1 MDDLLA
7 EFIAET
13 REMLEA
19 MQGELV
25 TWEADPTDRE
35 RLDTIF
41 RFVHTVKGSS
51 GFFDLP
57 RIEKLGHAAEG
68 ALADVRAGKRAP
80 DGRLINAVLATIDR
94 IVAMVDAIDAGED
107 FPAGG
112 DDEFVMALEPDA
124 ENGSE
129 IEALVADQLNDE
141 GRKNVVRPARSIR
154 LPVPLLDRVMA
165 GISDI
170 VLVRNELARAIR
182 HSEVDPVVSS
192 AFDRLSPIVDDARQD
207 ISRMRMQ
214 RLEHLFATLPRL
226 VRDLSVELGKHA
238 TVEIEGGQVE
248 LDRELIEL
256 LRDPL
261 MHILRNAID
270 HGIEKPA
277 RRLAA
282 GKSEIGLIH
291 ISARQTGNSIVISVT
306 DDGHGINT
314 DNLVDRAI
322 AAGGTTA
329 EAAAAMTEEQR
340 IALMFQPGV
349 STADKVTSVSGRG
362 VGMDVVRANIESL
375 GGDIRVTSQAAN
387 GTRHVIT
394 LPATLSII
402 PALTVKVGDQSF
414 GIPRSYVEEIV
425 SVTSRSLEYDQAGDT
440 SLVKFFGHRLRCC
453 ALAKIL
459 DLEPAEDTPNAA
471 LLMIRLAGGDLFGL
485 AVDEV
490 IDHQELVIKPL
501 PPSITATQLYTGS
514 SLLDDGSLILML
526 YMGAIAEREGLVSGV
541 TNSTRKSALAG
552 RRKVIET
559 AEVSALL
566 VIGLDGKRRI
576 VRMDPVS
583 RIQAVDSASVRL
595 SDEGAQVVID
605 GDIYPLAGTGYG
617 PLGGDEINLLI
628 FNDGENQ
635 LAYAI
640 EKVVDTIHIASAIIP
655 GQGKGEIEGVTL
667 FEGEAVEVLDC
678 HWLFTQYD
686 CHSHREILKTC
697 QLDES
702 DPWVRT
708 ILRPMVEAAGYR
720 IVGADTG
727 EEVDIAIAMGT
738 QAEEPSHAGRVITLT
753 SDPEAADHQS
763 GVIYRYDR
771 GTLLESLTK
780 KQRRSA

>member
-57 RIEKLGHAAEG
+57 RIEKLGHAAEE

-80 DGRLINAVLATIDR
+80 DGPLINAVLATIDR
-94 IVAMVDAIDAGED
+94 IVAMVDAIDAGEA
-107 FPAGG
+107 FPEGG

-129 IEALVADQLNDE
+129 VEALIADQLNDD

-192 AFDRLSPIVDDARQD
+192 TFDRLSTIVDDARQD

-226 VRDLSVELGKHA
+226 VRDLSAELGKHA
-238 TVEIEGGQVE
+238 MVEIEGGQVE

-291 ISARQTGNSIVISVT
+291 ISARQTGNSIIISVT
-306 DDGHGINT
+306 DDGFGINT

-322 AAGGTTA
+322 AAGVVTA
-329 EAAAAMTEEQR
+329 EAAAQLPEEER

-349 STADKVTSVSGRG
+349 STADQVTSVSGRG

-375 GGDIRVTSQAAN
+375 GGHIRVTSQPGN
-387 GTRHVIT
+387 GTRHVIS

-402 PALTVKVGDQSF
+402 PALTVKAGGQSF

-425 SVTSRSLEYDQAGDT
+425 SVKSQTLEFDQAGDT
-440 SLVKFFGHRLRCC
+440 LLVKFLGQRLRCC
-453 ALAKIL
+453 SLARIL
-459 DLEPAEDTPNAA
+459 DLEPVAGSQNAA

-526 YMGAIAEREGLVSGV
+526 YMGAIAIREGLVSDV
-541 TNSTRKSALAG
+541 NKSSRKSTLKG
-552 RRKVIET
+552 RQKAIAT

-566 VIGLDGKRRI
+566 IIGLDGKRRI

-583 RIQAVDSASVRL
+583 RIQKVDSAAVRL
-595 SDEGAQVVID
+595 ADDGAQVVID

-617 PLGGDEINLLI
+617 PIGDGEVNLLI
-628 FNDGENQ
+628 FSDGANQ

-640 EKVVDTIHIASAIIP
+640 QNVVDTIHIAHAVLP
-655 GQGKGEIEGVTL
+655 GEKKGEIEGVTL
-667 FEGEAVEVLDC
+667 FDGEAVEVLDC
-678 HWLFTQYD
+678 HWLFAQHDGQGQGTA
-686 CHSHREILKTC
+686 SRTC
-697 QLDES
+697 QIDEA

-720 IVGADTG
+720 IVDADSG
-727 EEVDIAIAMGT
+727 EDVDIAITMGQQET
-738 QAEEPSHAGRVITLT
+738 MPGRAGQVITLT
-753 SDPEAADHQS
+753 NDPEAADHKG

-771 GTLLESLTK
+771 GTLLESLM
-780 KQRRSA
+780 KQQRKSA

>member
-68 ALADVRAGKRAP
+68 ALADVRAGKRTP
-80 DGRLINAVLATIDR
+80 DGVLINAVLATIDR
-94 IVAMVDAIDAGED
+94 IVAMVDALDAGED
-107 FPAGG
+107 FPEGG

-124 ENGSE
+124 ENGGE
-129 IEALVADQLNDE
+129 IETLVAEQLTDD
-141 GRKNVVRPARSIR
+141 GKKNVVRPARSIR

-182 HSEVDPVVSS
+182 HSVVDPAVSS
-192 AFDRLSPIVDDARQD
+192 TFDRLSTIVDDARQD

-226 VRDLSVELGKHA
+226 VRDLSAELGKHA
-238 TVEIEGGQVE
+238 MVEIEGGQVE

-270 HGIEKPA
+270 HGVEKPA
-277 RRLAA
+277 KRLAA

-291 ISARQTGNSIVISVT
+291 ISARQTGNSIIISVT
-306 DDGHGINT
+306 DDGLGINT
-314 DNLVDRAI
+314 DSLVDRAI
-322 AAGGTTA
+322 AAGVTTA
-329 EAAAAMTEEQR
+329 EAVAEMTEDQR

-349 STADKVTSVSGRG
+349 STASEVTSVSGRG

-375 GGDIRVTSQAAN
+375 GGHILVTSQPGN
-387 GTRHVIT
+387 GTRHVIS

-402 PALTVKVGDQSF
+402 PALTVKAGGQSF

-425 SVTSRSLEYDQAGDT
+425 SVKSQSLEFDQAGDT
-440 SLVKFFGHRLRCC
+440 LLVKFREQRLRCC
-453 ALAKIL
+453 SLARIL
-459 DLEPAEDTPNAA
+459 DLEPVDESQNAA
-471 LLMIRLAGGDLFGL
+471 LLMIRLASGDLFGL

-501 PPSITATQLYTGS
+501 PPAISSTHLYTGS

-526 YMGAIAEREGLVSGV
+526 YMGAIAIREGLVSDV
-541 TNSTRKSALAG
+541 SKSSRKSELAG
-552 RRKVIET
+552 RENVVET
-559 AEVSALL
+559 AAVSALL
-566 VIGLDGKRRI
+566 VIGLDGTRRI

-583 RIQAVDSASVRL
+583 RIQTVDATAVRL
-595 SDEGAQVVID
+595 AEAGAQVVID

-617 PLGGDEINLLI
+617 PLGEGEISLLI
-628 FNDGENQ
+628 LSDGVNQ
-635 LAYAI
+635 LAYVI
-640 EKVVDTIHIASAIIP
+640 RNVVDTIHIANAVVP
-655 GQGKGEIEGVTL
+655 EERKGEIEGVTL
-667 FEGEAVEVLDC
+667 YDGEAIEVLDC
-678 HWLFTQYD
+678 HWLFTRHD
-686 CHSHREILKTC
+686 DARPKTISKTC
-697 QLDES
+697 RIDES
-702 DPWVRT
+702 DPWVRS
-708 ILRPMVEAAGYR
+708 ILRPMIEAAGYQ
-720 IVGADTG
+720 IVGTDTDD
-727 EEVDIAIAMGT
+727 EVDVAIMMN
-738 QAEEPSHAGRVITLT
+738 AEEGDSLRAGQVITLT
-753 SDPEAADHQS
+753 NDPDAADHNG

-780 KQRRSA
+780 QQRKSA

>member
-1 MDDLLA
+1 MDELLA

-68 ALADVRAGKRAP
+68 ALAQVRAGKRAP
-80 DGRLINAVLATIDR
+80 DGRLISAVLATIDR

-112 DDEFVMALEPDA
+112 DDEFVLALEPDA
-124 ENGSE
+124 EDSSE
-129 IEALVADQLNDE
+129 YDALVAEQSGEDKKQNM
-141 GRKNVVRPARSIR
+141 VRPARSMR

-182 HSEVDPVVSS
+182 HADVDPVVSS
-192 AFDRLSPIVDDARQD
+192 TFERLSTIVDDARQD

-226 VRDLSVELGKHA
+226 VRDLSAELGKHA
-238 TVEIEGGQVE
+238 TIEIEGGQVE

-277 RRLAA
+277 VRLAA
-282 GKSEIGLIH
+282 GKSEIGRIH
-291 ISARQTGNSIVISVT
+291 ISARQTGNSIILSIT
-306 DDGHGINT
+306 DDGLGIDT
-314 DNLVDRAI
+314 DRLVDRAVSAGIVTAERCAEMSEEDRI
-322 AAGGTTA
+322 ALIFQPGITTA
-329 EAAAAMTEEQR
+329 EE
-340 IALMFQPGV
+340 
-349 STADKVTSVSGRG
+349 VTSVSGRG

-375 GGDIRVTSQAAN
+375 GGDIGVTSKAGEGSRQ
-387 GTRHVIT
+387 VIS

-402 PALTVKVGDQSF
+402 PALTVKVGTQSF

-425 SVTSRSLEYDQAGDT
+425 SVKSETLEFDQAGDT
-440 SLVKFFGHRLRCC
+440 LLVKFLGERVRCC
-453 ALAKIL
+453 SLGRIL
-459 DLEPAEDTPNAA
+459 DIQTIDDPQNAA

-501 PPSITATQLYTGS
+501 PPAITATNLYTGS

-526 YMGAIAEREGLVSGV
+526 DMGAIAIREGLLSDVNKS
-541 TNSTRKSALAG
+541 SRKSTLA
-552 RRKVIET
+552 RRQQIVERE
-559 AEVSALL
+559 AVAALL

-583 RIQAVDSASVRL
+583 RIQSVDRAAVRL
-595 SDEGAQVVID
+595 SDDGAQVVID
-605 GDIYPLAGTGYG
+605 GDIYPLAGTGRG
-617 PLGGDEINLLI
+617 ALDEEEVNLLI
-628 FNDGENQ
+628 FSDGAGQ
-635 LAYAI
+635 IAYAI
-640 EKVVDTIHIASAIIP
+640 RNVVDTIQITHP
-655 GQGKGEIEGVTL
+655 VVPEETRGEIEGVTL

-678 HWLFTQYD
+678 HWLFTRHEGQ
-686 CHSHREILKTC
+686 SKRTVSKTC
-697 QLDES
+697 RIDED
-702 DPWVRT
+702 DPWVRS

-720 IVGADTG
+720 IVGAGSGEAVDVAITMGG
-727 EEVDIAIAMGT
+727 EEPA
-738 QAEEPSHAGRVITLT
+738 PLHAGQVIILT
-753 SDPEAADHQS
+753 SDPDAADHKG

-771 GTLLESLTK
+771 GALLESLSDK
-780 KQRRSA
+780 RRKSA

>member
-80 DGRLINAVLATIDR
+80 DGPLINAVLATIDR
-94 IVAMVDAIDAGED
+94 IVAMVDAIDAGEA
-107 FPAGG
+107 FPEGG
-112 DDEFVMALEPDA
+112 DDEFVIALEPDA

-141 GRKNVVRPARSIR
+141 GKKNVVRPARSIR

-182 HSEVDPVVSS
+182 HSDVDPVVSS
-192 AFDRLSPIVDDARQD
+192 TFDRLSTIVDDARQD

-226 VRDLSVELGKHA
+226 VRDLSAELGKHA
-238 TVEIEGGQVE
+238 MVEIEGGQVE

-277 RRLAA
+277 KRLAA

-291 ISARQTGNSIVISVT
+291 ISARQTGNSIIISVT
-306 DDGHGINT
+306 DDGFGINT
-314 DNLVDRAI
+314 ASLVDRAI
-322 AAGGTTA
+322 SAGVVTA
-329 EAAAAMTEEQR
+329 EAAANLPEDQR
-340 IALMFQPGV
+340 IALMFHPGI
-349 STADKVTSVSGRG
+349 STADEVTSVSGRG

-375 GGDIRVTSQAAN
+375 GGYIRVTSQPGK
-387 GTRHVIT
+387 GTRHVIS

-402 PALTVKVGDQSF
+402 PALTVKAGNQSF

-425 SVTSRSLEYDQAGDT
+425 SIKSQALEFDQAGDT
-440 SLVKFFGHRLRCC
+440 LLVKFLDQRLRCC
-453 ALAKIL
+453 SLARIL
-459 DLEPAEDTPNAA
+459 DLEPSSESDNAA

-501 PPSITATQLYTGS
+501 PPSIAATQLYTGS

-526 YMGAIAEREGLVSGV
+526 FMGAIADREGLVSDV
-541 TNSTRKSALAG
+541 SNSSRNSALAG
-552 RRKVIET
+552 RQKVIET
-559 AEVSALL
+559 TAVSALL
-566 VIGLDGKRRI
+566 VIGLDGTRRI

-583 RIQAVDSASVRL
+583 RIQKVDSAAVRL

-617 PLGGDEINLLI
+617 PLDEKETNLLI
-628 FNDGENQ
+628 FSDGANH

-640 EKVVDTIHIASAIIP
+640 KNVVDTIHIANAVLP
-655 GQGKGEIEGVTL
+655 GEKKGEIEGVTL
-667 FEGEAVEVLDC
+667 FDGEAVEVLDC
-678 HWLFTQYD
+678 HWLFTQHD
-686 CHSHREILKTC
+686 SHSHGKISKTC
-697 QLDES
+697 QIDEA
-702 DPWVRT
+702 DPWVRS

-720 IVGADTG
+720 IVGTDS
-727 EEVDIAIAMGT
+727 EEDVDIAITMSSQEA
-738 QAEEPSHAGRVITLT
+738 APSRAGQVITLT
-753 SDPEAADHQS
+753 NDPEAADHKG

-771 GTLLESLTK
+771 GSLLESLM
-780 KQRRSA
+780 KQQRKSA

>member
-25 TWEADPTDRE
+25 SWEADPADRE

-68 ALADVRAGKRAP
+68 ALAQVRAGKRPP
-80 DGRLINAVLATIDR
+80 DDRLITAVLATIDR

-107 FPAGG
+107 FPVGG
-112 DDEFVMALEPDA
+112 DEEFVRALEPDA
-124 ENGSE
+124 EHSRE
-129 IEALVADQLNDE
+129 YDALVADQSGDDKK
-141 GRKNVVRPARSIR
+141 KNVVRPARSIR

-192 AFDRLSPIVDDARQD
+192 TFERLSTILDDARLD

-214 RLEHLFATLPRL
+214 RLEHLFSTLPRL
-226 VRDLSVELGKHA
+226 VRDLSAELGKHA
-238 TVEIEGGQVE
+238 IIEIEGGQVE

-277 RRLAA
+277 ARLAA
-282 GKSEIGLIH
+282 GKSELGLIH
-291 ISARQTGNSIVISVT
+291 ITARQTGNSIVIAVT
-306 DDGHGINT
+306 DDGLGIDTANV
-314 DNLVDRAI
+314 VDRAI
-322 AAGGTTA
+322 AAGVTTA
-329 EAAAAMTEEQR
+329 EACAEMSEEQR
-340 IALMFQPGV
+340 IALIFQPGV
-349 STADKVTSVSGRG
+349 STAEEVTSVSGRG

-375 GGDIRVTSQAAN
+375 GGHIRVTSKAGEGSRQ
-387 GTRHVIT
+387 VIT

-402 PALTVKVGDQSF
+402 PALTVKVGKQSF
-414 GIPRSYVEEIV
+414 GIARSYVEEIV
-425 SVTSRSLEYDQAGDT
+425 SVKSESLEFDQAGDT
-440 SLVKFFGHRLRCC
+440 LLVKFLGERLRCC
-453 ALAKIL
+453 SLAKVL
-459 DLEPAEDTPNAA
+459 DIETIDDPQNAA

-501 PPSITATQLYTGS
+501 PPAITATNLYTGS

-526 YMGAIAEREGLVSGV
+526 YMDAIAVREGLVSDV
-541 TNSTRKSALAG
+541 SRASRKSALAG
-552 RRKVIET
+552 RQKTVET
-559 AEVSALL
+559 AAVSALL

-583 RIQAVDSASVRL
+583 RIQTVDSAAVRML
-595 SDEGAQVVID
+595 DDGAQVVID
-605 GDIYPLAGTGYG
+605 GDIYPLAGTSYG
-617 PLGGDEINLLI
+617 ALSEDEINLLI
-628 FNDGENQ
+628 FSDGANQ
-635 LAYAI
+635 IAYVI
-640 EKVVDTIHIASAIIP
+640 QDVVDTIHIANAVVP
-655 GQGKGEIEGVTL
+655 EEKKGEIEGVTL
-667 FEGEAVEVLDC
+667 FDGEAVEVLDC
-678 HWLFTQYD
+678 HWLFTRHDGDGYRQV
-686 CHSHREILKTC
+686 SKTC
-697 QLDES
+697 QIDED
-702 DPWVRT
+702 DPWVRS
-708 ILRPMVEAAGYR
+708 ILRPMVEAAGYK
-720 IVGADTG
+720 IVGAGSD
-727 EEVDIAIAMGT
+727 EAVDIAITMSP
-738 QAEEPSHAGRVITLT
+738 QEPAPRHAGQVITLT
-753 SDPEAADHQS
+753 NDPAAADHKV

-771 GTLLESLTK
+771 SALLASLSDK
-780 KQRRSA
+780 RRKSA

>member
-25 TWEADPTDRE
+25 TWEADPTDRQ

-68 ALADVRAGKRAP
+68 ALAQVRAGKRAP
-80 DGRLINAVLATIDR
+80 DDRLISAVLATIDR
-94 IVAMVDAIDAGED
+94 IVAMVDAIDAGAD

-112 DDEFVMALEPDA
+112 DDEFVLALEPDA
-124 ENGSE
+124 EDSSE
-129 IEALVADQLNDE
+129 YDALVAEQSGDDKKQNM
-141 GRKNVVRPARSIR
+141 VRPARSIR

-182 HSEVDPVVSS
+182 HADVPPVVSS
-192 AFDRLSPIVDDARQD
+192 TFERLSTIVDDARQD

-238 TVEIEGGQVE
+238 TIEIEGGQVE

-277 RRLAA
+277 VRLAA
-282 GKSEIGLIH
+282 GKGEIGRIH
-291 ISARQTGNSIVISVT
+291 ISARQTGNSIVISIT
-306 DDGHGINT
+306 DDGLGIDT
-314 DNLVDRAI
+314 DRLVERAVASGI
-322 AAGGTTA
+322 MTA
-329 EAAAAMTEEQR
+329 EKCAAMSEEDR
-340 IALMFQPGV
+340 IGLIFQPGV
-349 STADKVTSVSGRG
+349 STAEAVTSVSGRG

-375 GGDIRVTSQAAN
+375 GGHIEVTSRAGEGSRQ
-387 GTRHVIT
+387 VIN

-402 PALTVKVGDQSF
+402 PALTVKVGAQSF

-425 SVTSRSLEYDQAGDT
+425 SVKSHALEFDQAGDT
-440 SLVKFFGHRLRCC
+440 LLVKFLGERLRCC
-453 ALAKIL
+453 SLARIL
-459 DLEPAEDTPNAA
+459 DIDTIDDPQNAA

-501 PPSITATQLYTGS
+501 PPVITATNLYTGS

-526 YMGAIAEREGLVSGV
+526 YMGAIAVREGLVSDV
-541 TNSTRKSALAG
+541 SRASRKSALAG
-552 RRKVIET
+552 REKTVATE
-559 AEVSALL
+559 AVAALL

-583 RIQAVDSASVRL
+583 RIQTVEPAAVRL
-595 SDEGAQVVID
+595 SDDGAQVVID
-605 GDIYPLAGTGYG
+605 GDIYPLAGTGRG
-617 PLGGDEINLLI
+617 ALDEEEINLLI
-628 FNDGENQ
+628 FSDGAGQ
-635 LAYAI
+635 IAYAI
-640 EKVVDTIHIASAIIP
+640 RNVVDTIQITSAVVP
-655 GQGKGEIEGVTL
+655 EETRGEIEGVTL

-678 HWLFTQYD
+678 HWLFTRHEGQ
-686 CHSHREILKTC
+686 SHRTKSKSCRI
-697 QLDES
+697 DDD
-702 DPWVRT
+702 DPWVRS
-708 ILRPMVEAAGYR
+708 ILRPMIEAAGYR
-720 IVGADTG
+720 IVGAG
-727 EEVDIAIAMGT
+727 SEEAVDVAIAMGE
-738 QAEEPSHAGRVITLT
+738 QAPAPLHAGQVITLT
-753 SDPEAADHQS
+753 SDPGAADQEG

-771 GTLLESLTK
+771 GALLASLSDK
-780 KQRRSA
+780 RRKSA